1 MANVKSTLLIRY
13 FQGINFNM
21 VVTFIKLMR
30 RNTIV

>member
-1 MANVKSTLLIRY
+1 MANVKSTLLLKY

-21 VVTFIKLMR
+21 AVTFIILMR